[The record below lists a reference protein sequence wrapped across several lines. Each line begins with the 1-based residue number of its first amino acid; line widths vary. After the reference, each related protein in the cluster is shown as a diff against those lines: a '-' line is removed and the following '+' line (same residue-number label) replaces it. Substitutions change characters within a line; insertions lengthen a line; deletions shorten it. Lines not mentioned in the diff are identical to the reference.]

1 MQLFLHSIQ
10 NFLAP
15 FQFQLVAHMKGL
27 VAVLLLVAISTA
39 VESNGEDN
47 GGPCKQ
53 NALKA
58 RPHSV
63 SILEFGAVGDGI
75 TLNTVAFENAI
86 FYLKSFADKGGAQ
99 LYVPSG
105 TWLTGSFNLTN
116 HLTLFLERGA
126 TIIAS
131 QDYSHW
137 DIVDFLPSYGRGI
150 GRYRSLIYGQNLS
163 DVVITGDNGTIDGQG
178 SIWWKLFNS
187 NSLNYTR
194 PNLIEFVDSV
204 DVIISNLTF
213 LDSPAWG
220 IHPVY
225 CSNVQI
231 QNITYR
237 APAEFPYTSGIVPG
251 AGLAFGSEMSG
262 GISVIIAEKLH
273 ILNSPIGI
281 ELKTTR
287 GRGGYMRGIFI
298 SDAELE
304 NISLGIS
311 MTGYSGFHPDDK
323 YDTSSLPVV
332 GDITF
337 KNVIG
342 ANISVAGNFSGIV
355 ESPFSTICL
364 SNVTFSLSS
373 EPSPSWFCSNVIGF
387 SEHVIPEPCPDIQ
400 SSYSKFPFS
409 CFSSLYPL
417 FNNVSGHLD
426 HQPQEL

>member
-1 MQLFLHSIQ
+1 M
-10 NFLAP
+10 
-15 FQFQLVAHMKGL
+15 
-27 VAVLLLVAISTA
+27 
-39 VESNGEDN
+39 
-47 GGPCKQ
+47 
-53 NALKA
+53 
-58 RPHSV
+58 
-63 SILEFGAVGDGI
+63 
-75 TLNTVAFENAI
+75 

-105 TWLTGSFNLTN
+105 KWLTGSFNLTS

-126 TIIAS
+126 IIIAS

-178 SIWWKLFNS
+178 SIWWELFSS
-187 NSLNYTR
+187 NSLNYSR

-204 DVIISNLTF
+204 DIIISNLTF

-220 IHPVY
+220 IHPVH

-231 QNITYR
+231 QNITSR
-237 APAEFPYTSGIVPG
+237 APAEFPYTSGIVPVVLKSGWDQYGIAYGKPTSSVHISNVYLQSSSG

-262 GISVIIAEKLH
+262 GISDIIAEKLH

-281 ELKTTR
+281 ELKTTK

-323 YDTSSLPVV
+323 YDTSALPIV

-387 SEHVIPEPCPDIQ
+387 SEDVIPEPCPDLQ
-400 SSYSKFPFS
+400 SSYSKFSFS

-417 FNNVSGHLD
+417 FSNVSGYLD
-426 HQPQEL
+426 HQPQELQSLIFIHSIHEIQNS